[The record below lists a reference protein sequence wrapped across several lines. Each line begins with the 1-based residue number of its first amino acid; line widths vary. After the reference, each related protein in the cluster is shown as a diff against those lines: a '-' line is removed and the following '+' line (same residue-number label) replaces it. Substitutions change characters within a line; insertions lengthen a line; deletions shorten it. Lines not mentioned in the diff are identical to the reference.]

1 MYQGAGGGRLRAGVV
16 LPPEYLAGL
25 PDALVDL
32 YGGAEADI
40 LANMAERI
48 AKYDYYIPAAA
59 HQHQRLRAMGML
71 EGEIEERLSRLTGRG
86 AAQLRKLMEEAVEKS
101 LTADAAVYAAAGMG
115 EADPMAVE
123 AVKAVLRSGLAQT
136 EGAFT
141 NLTRTTAHSAA
152 KQFENALDR
161 AWLQIASGGFDYNAA
176 VRMAV
181 KDLSRQGV
189 GAITYPT
196 GHVDNLEVA
205 VRRAVVTGCNQTAAK
220 AQLTLMD
227 EMGADLVEVSAHAG
241 ARPAH
246 AVWQGQIYSRSGRSG
261 KYPDFVSST
270 GYGTGAGLCGWNCSH
285 SFGPWF
291 EGSPRTYSP
300 AMLEQYT
307 DKTVEYNGRT
317 MTEYDANQQQRY
329 IERQIRRWK
338 REYKAMEAAGQS
350 TEEAAAKIG
359 RWREREK
366 DFCSKTGLKRQ
377 GERSQ
382 IADFTRSDAGRAAAM
397 ARKNT

>member
-1 MYQGAGGGRLRAGVV
+1 MRQGDGGGRLRAGVV

-25 PDALVDL
+25 PDALVGL

-59 HQHQRLRAMGML
+59 HQHQRLRAMGLL
-71 EGEIEERLSRLTGRG
+71 EGEIEERLSRLTGRS

-115 EADPMAVE
+115 EADPMAME

-189 GAITYPT
+189 GAIAYPT

-220 AQLTLMD
+220 AQLELMD
-227 EMGADLVEVSAHAG
+227 EMGADLVEVSAHYG